1 MTSHRLPKAFDAE
14 LHSIDTGAGEMAYYK
29 AGNGAPLLLIHSI
42 NAAASAYEMKPLFD
56 RFVDERT
63 VYAVDLPGF
72 GFSDRSDRD
81 YSIALYTAAIRTLLE
96 KIKTEH
102 SRAADVVALSLSC
115 EFLARATVE
124 SPTSVRKMVLLCP
137 TGFMKRD
144 VGRTGPRGA
153 SREIAWVS
161 KLLSG
166 RLGRGAFRL
175 LTKPATIRYFL
186 KRTWGSDQIDEG
198 LAEYDALTAQQPDA
212 RFAPLAFISGKLF
225 SKDIY
230 SLYQAL
236 TLPILM
242 LHGNRGDF
250 NDYRGASWTNEQSNW
265 QVSEYDGGAL
275 IHFEHPEAIHQQIK
289 QFLGA
294 D

>member
-1 MTSHRLPKAFDAE
+1 MTSHKLPKAFDAE
-14 LHSIDTGAGEMAYYK
+14 LHSIDTSAGEMAYYK

-42 NAAASAYEMKPLFD
+42 NAAASAFEMKPLFD

-81 YSIALYTAAIRTLLE
+81 YSIALYTEAIKALLDQ
-96 KIKTEH
+96 IKTEH
-102 SRAADVVALSLSC
+102 TRAADVVALSLSC
-115 EFLARATVE
+115 EFLARAAVE
-124 SPTSVRKMVLLCP
+124 SPTSLRKMVLLCP

-144 VGRTGPRGA
+144 VERTGPRGA
-153 SREIAWVS
+153 SREIGWVS

-198 LAEYDALTAQQPDA
+198 LAEYDAISAQQPGA

-236 TLPILM
+236 TLPVLM

-250 NDYRGASWTNEQSNW
+250 NDYRGASWTREQSNW
-265 QVSEYDGGAL
+265 QVVEYDGGAL
-275 IHFEHPEAIHQQIK
+275 IHFEHPEAIHQRIR
-289 QFLGA
+289 QFFDA